1 MDPYTETVIRFY
13 TENPDEHRLS
23 RGWGPLELERSKEII
38 LRYISDGQKK
48 VLDVGGGTGVYAAWL
63 AELGH
68 EVHLVDITPAH
79 IAFARTKRKQIRSAE
94 IGDARTLSWPDGS
107 VDLVLL
113 LGPLYHLPEARDRN
127 RALAEARR
135 ILRPGGVAFVA
146 AICRFAP
153 LLASLVEG
161 FFDDPAFYGIL
172 LRDLEDGQHRNTTD
186 DPSRFTTA
194 YFHRPEE
201 LVVEMQQAGFH
212 GVDLLPVEGPC
223 WLANGSQLKFG
234 ESWSKP
240 DRREKLLALA
250 RTVEPDSMALAASP
264 HILGIGRVSPS
275 PAFNGQDGKLSIG
288 IDKSAGG
295 H

>member
-1 MDPYTETVIRFY
+1 MDPHTQTVIRFY
-13 TENPDEHRLS
+13 TENPDEDRLS
-23 RGWGPLELERSKEII
+23 RGWGLLELERSKEII
-38 LRYISDGQKK
+38 LRYISGGQKT
-48 VLDVGGGTGVYAAWL
+48 VLDVGGGTGVYATWL

-79 IAFARTKRKQIRSAE
+79 IAFARTHRKQIRSAE
-94 IGDARTLSWPDGS
+94 IGDARKLSWPDGS
-107 VDLVLL
+107 VDVVLL
-113 LGPLYHLPEARDRN
+113 LGPLYHLPEPRDRN

-153 LLASLVEG
+153 LLASLIDG
-161 FFDDPAFYGIL
+161 YFDDPGFYGIL
-172 LRDLEDGQHRNTTD
+172 LRDLEDGQHRNTTG

-201 LVVEMQQAGFH
+201 LAAEMRQAGFNSIQ
-212 GVDLLPVEGPC
+212 VLPIEGPC
-223 WLANGSQLKFG
+223 WLANGSQLNFG

-250 RTVEPDSMALAASP
+250 RIVELDSMALALSP
-264 HILGIGRVSPS
+264 HILGIGLV
-275 PAFNGQDGKLSIG
+275 
-288 IDKSAGG
+288 
-295 H
+295 